1 MMIKQYFDEFKKY
14 KKKYGEKFILLWQ
27 CGTFYEVY
35 GLKNKITGE
44 IYGTLKEY
52 EKLLDVNVNERA
64 TISWDKYK
72 DHSVIIGGSPTAVPL
87 EKYLNKLNN
96 AGYTVGVWIEYED
109 DHVLKCKKRKEFGV
123 FSVGT
128 NFDINTEQISNNI
141 VCLWIEKFKTSII
154 SKKPK
159 IYFGLSSIDIFTGKV
174 NLYQY
179 KYESNKIHE
188 PCVFDDAE
196 RFLSI
201 YKPKEIIII
210 HNYDNNDTI
219 SDIIQFMGLYRIKL
233 HTINLND
240 KLNINTKIAVNCE
253 KPTYHKEVLSNIY
266 KFCDFN
272 SFYNTLGFSE
282 NPFSTQSFIYL
293 LYFIEKHNENLILNL
308 EEPIY
313 DKDSKKVFL
322 ATQSLRQL
330 NIIDNNN
337 NISQYSSITELLDK
351 CVTKMGSR
359 LLRDKLLNP
368 VFDINYL
375 NEEYNLTEYV
385 LNNYKQFSHIRK
397 KLWELKDIERL
408 ERKIILKKIQ
418 PVEVFQIYKNVEVL
432 NNIYNEIKN
441 LDFIGNYLNKNIGKN
456 ININCENIMNFI
468 NKYINLDK
476 AVEINKI
483 TEAVNFFKIGVFKE
497 LDTIDMKCIENEQK
511 INEIK
516 KFLSTIIGK
525 KEKKKKYDFIKIHKT
540 SKSGNWLQATSNR
553 CKLLKISLEKHKS
566 KQFNLKYTSNYDK
579 KEKEFIFSIENL
591 KFIKATQNNKKI
603 QSITLN
609 ELYDVDFQQSNIL
622 FEIINQC
629 YKQFINDF
637 AKLYNDIN
645 IIVKFS
651 SNLDFI
657 ITKAYLAN
665 NYNYCKPNIVEK
677 NQDNETNQ
685 HYEINQD
692 NETNQDNYENSFID
706 FKEIRHPLIER
717 INENDEELYQTN
729 DIFLGK
735 KGTNG
740 ILLYGTNAVGKSS
753 LIKAMGINTIMAQS
767 GFYVACKEFN
777 YYPYKTICT
786 RILGNDN
793 IFKKLSSFQV
803 EMSELKTILRL
814 ANKNTLVLGDELC
827 SGTENKSAI
836 CIFIASL
843 IKLTN
848 LNSNYIFATHFHQLY
863 EEDMITNIDTLKMKH
878 LSVIYNETNDLM
890 IYNRK
895 LKDGPGKN
903 MYGIEVCKSMGL
915 PNDIMEII
923 YETRQNI
930 FPEDNHILENKTSRY
945 NTKKIK
951 NSCEFCGGK
960 GEEIHHLIPQKKANE
975 RGMINHFNKNQKSNL
990 ANICKKCHKNITYN
1004 DIQYQRKKT
1013 TDGSILIK
1021 INSN

>member
-1 MMIKQYFDEFKKY
+1 MIKQYFNAFKSY

-44 IYGTLKEY
+44 IYGTLKDY
-52 EKLLDVNVNERA
+52 EKLLYVNISEKS

-72 DHSVIIGGSPTAVPL
+72 DHKVIMGGCPIATPL

-96 AGYTVGVWIEYED
+96 AGYTVGVWVED
-109 DHVLKCKKRKEFGV
+109 GDDPILKCKKRKELGV

-128 NFDINTEQISNNI
+128 NFDINTEQISNNV
-141 VCLWIEKFKTSII
+141 VCIWIETFKTSLI
-154 SKKPK
+154 SNKPK
-159 IYFGLSSIDIFTGKV
+159 VYFGLSSIDIFTGKV

-188 PCVFDDAE
+188 PCVFDDVE

-201 YKPKEIIII
+201 YKPKELIII
-210 HNYDNNDTI
+210 HNYEKNDTI
-219 SDIIQFMGLYRIKL
+219 SDIIQFMGLHRIKL
-233 HTINLND
+233 HTVNLND
-240 KLNINTKIAVNCE
+240 KLNINTKAAMNCE
-253 KPTYHKEVLSNIY
+253 KQIYHKEVLSNIY
-266 KFCDFN
+266 NFHDFN
-272 SFYNTLGFSE
+272 SFYNTLGFGE

-313 DKDSKKVFL
+313 DKDSKNVFL

-330 NIIDNNN
+330 NIINNN
-337 NISQYSSITELLDK
+337 NNSSCYSSVTKFLDK

-359 LLRDKLLNP
+359 FLRDKLLNP
-368 VFDINYL
+368 TYDINYL
-375 NEEYNLTEYV
+375 NEEYNLTEYI
-385 LNNYKQFSHIRK
+385 LNNYDKFLSIRK
-397 KLWELKDIERL
+397 ELWELKDIERL

-418 PVEVFQIYKNVEVL
+418 PNEIFQLYKNFEL
-432 NNIYNEIKN
+432 LHKIYNNIKD
-441 LDFIGNYLNKNIGKN
+441 LDIIGDYLNKNIGEN
-456 ININCENIMNFI
+456 LNINCNNIMNFI

-476 AVEINKI
+476 AAEITKI
-483 TEAVNFFKIGVFKE
+483 NEANNFFNTGIFKE
-497 LDTIDMKCIENEQK
+497 LDSIDMKCVENEQK
-511 INEIK
+511 IEKIK
-516 KFLSTIIGK
+516 NFFSTIIGK

-553 CKLLKISLEKHKS
+553 CQLLKSSLEKQKT
-566 KQFNLKYTSNYDK
+566 KEFNLKYKSNYDK

-591 KFIKATQNNKKI
+591 KFIKTTQHNKKI
-603 QSITLN
+603 QSKTLN
-609 ELYDVDFQQSNIL
+609 EIYENDFQQSNIL

-629 YKQFINDF
+629 YKQFINEF
-637 AKLYNDIN
+637 VKLYDDVN
-645 IIVKFS
+645 IVVKFAS
-651 SNLDFI
+651 ILDFI
-657 ITKAYLAN
+657 ITKAYLAK
-665 NYNYCKPNIVEK
+665 NYNYCKPIIVEK
-677 NQDNETNQ
+677 NKNDNNA
-685 HYEINQD
+685 EI
-692 NETNQDNYENSFID
+692 SFVD

-717 INENDEELYQTN
+717 INENEQEMYQTN

-735 KGTNG
+735 DGTNG

-767 GFYVACKEFN
+767 GFYVACEEFN
-777 YYPYKTICT
+777 YHPYKTICT

-848 LNSNYIFATHFHQLY
+848 SNANYIFATHFHQLY
-863 EEDMITNIDTLKMKH
+863 EEEIITNIDTLKMKH
-878 LSVIYNETNDLM
+878 LSVIYNESNDIM

-895 LKDGPGKN
+895 LKDGPGRN

-915 PNDIMEII
+915 PDDVMEMI
-923 YETRQNI
+923 YETRKNI
-930 FPEDNHILENKTSRY
+930 FPEDNHILENNSSRY
-945 NTKKIK
+945 NRKKIK
-951 NSCEFCGGK
+951 DSCEFCGGK
-960 GEEIHHLIPQKKANE
+960 GEEIHHLIPQKDADAA
-975 RGMINHFNKNQKSNL
+975 GMIGHFNKNQKFNL
-990 ANICKKCHKNITYN
+990 ANICKKCHQNFTRK
-1004 DIQYQRKKT
+1004 DIKHQRKKT
-1013 TDGSILIK
+1013 TNGNIIIQ
-1021 INSN
+1021 INS

>member
-1 MMIKQYFDEFKKY
+1 M
-14 KKKYGEKFILLWQ
+14 
-27 CGTFYEVY
+27 
-35 GLKNKITGE
+35 
-44 IYGTLKEY
+44 
-52 EKLLDVNVNERA
+52 
-64 TISWDKYK
+64 
-72 DHSVIIGGSPTAVPL
+72 
-87 EKYLNKLNN
+87 
-96 AGYTVGVWIEYED
+96 
-109 DHVLKCKKRKEFGV
+109 
-123 FSVGT
+123 
-128 NFDINTEQISNNI
+128 
-141 VCLWIEKFKTSII
+141 
-154 SKKPK
+154 
-159 IYFGLSSIDIFTGKV
+159 
-174 NLYQY
+174 
-179 KYESNKIHE
+179 
-188 PCVFDDAE
+188 
-196 RFLSI
+196 
-201 YKPKEIIII
+201 
-210 HNYDNNDTI
+210 
-219 SDIIQFMGLYRIKL
+219 
-233 HTINLND
+233 
-240 KLNINTKIAVNCE
+240 
-253 KPTYHKEVLSNIY
+253 
-266 KFCDFN
+266 
-272 SFYNTLGFSE
+272 GFSE

-337 NISQYSSITELLDK
+337 NISQYSSVTELLDK

-441 LDFIGNYLNKNIGKN
+441 LDFIGKYLNKNIGKN

-497 LDTIDMKCIENEQK
+497 LDAIDMKCVENEQK
-511 INEIK
+511 INKIK
-516 KFLSTIIGK
+516 NFLSTIIGK

-553 CKLLKISLEKHKS
+553 CKLLKMSLEKHKS

-665 NYNYCKPNIVEK
+665 NYNYCKPNIIEK
-677 NQDNETNQ
+677 NQNNETNQ
-685 HYEINQD
+685 C
-692 NETNQDNYENSFID
+692 NYKNSFID

-735 KGTNG
+735 EGTNG

-793 IFKKLSSFQV
+793 LIHYKQIWRN
-803 EMSELKTILRL
+803 EILTHII
-814 ANKNTLVLGDELC
+814 NEETL
-827 SGTENKSAI
+827 
-836 CIFIASL
+836 
-843 IKLTN
+843 
-848 LNSNYIFATHFHQLY
+848 
-863 EEDMITNIDTLKMKH
+863 
-878 LSVIYNETNDLM
+878 
-890 IYNRK
+890 
-895 LKDGPGKN
+895 
-903 MYGIEVCKSMGL
+903 
-915 PNDIMEII
+915 
-923 YETRQNI
+923 
-930 FPEDNHILENKTSRY
+930 
-945 NTKKIK
+945 
-951 NSCEFCGGK
+951 
-960 GEEIHHLIPQKKANE
+960 
-975 RGMINHFNKNQKSNL
+975 
-990 ANICKKCHKNITYN
+990 
-1004 DIQYQRKKT
+1004 
-1013 TDGSILIK
+1013 
-1021 INSN
+1021 